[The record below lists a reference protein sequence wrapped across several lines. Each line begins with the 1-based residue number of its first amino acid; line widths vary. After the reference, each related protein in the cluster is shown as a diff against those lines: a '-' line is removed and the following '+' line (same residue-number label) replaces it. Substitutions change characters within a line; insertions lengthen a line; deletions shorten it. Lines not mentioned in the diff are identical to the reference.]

1 MSVLPLAVGGCL
13 GRFSLLRLHRLD
25 ALAHARAEVC
35 RVHPVVAA
43 LGNLVAHV
51 DRRVRQPDT
60 TAEQARWVER
70 LKTLNPMGLSAMR
83 TRYWK
88 QYHLRV

>member
-1 MSVLPLAVGGCL
+1 MSVLPLAVGGRL

-35 RVHPVVAA
+35 RVHPAVAA

-60 TAEQARWVER
+60 TAEQAEQV
-70 LKTLNPMGLSAMR
+70 GGVS
-83 TRYWK
+83 
-88 QYHLRV
+88 